1 MTQLEIPSGGGRKSP
16 SALNRFD
23 AKLLQAGLPT
33 LERSATTVLQVNMG
47 KLCNQACKHCHV
59 EAGPKRTEI
68 MEAPVMRRV
77 IELAAHPAVEMV
89 DLTGGAPEMNPH
101 FRQLVERVSALGKTV
116 MVRCNLTIT
125 QEPGFAWLPE
135 FYAANRVHLV
145 CSLPCYTPENV
156 NRQRGKGVFGKS
168 IAALRQLN
176 QAGYAAGGEGIG
188 GVGNGN
194 GNGNGYGNGN
204 GNGNGNR
211 APGPDALLLDLV
223 YNPLGPVLPP
233 DQDTLE
239 ADYKR
244 ELMAHFGVRFSRLLT
259 LTNLPIGRFSQHLKQ
274 IGSYQSYLEL
284 LESSFNADTLP
295 NLMCRNTLSIGW
307 DGQIY
312 DCDFNQM
319 LEMSIGAPGASILDA
334 EFTLEGLAGTQIRT
348 GKHCLG
354 CTAGAGSSC
363 GGALT

>member
-1 MTQLEIPSGGGRKSP
+1 MTYLEIPSGAERKGP
-16 SALNRFD
+16 SVINRFD
-23 AKLLQAGLPT
+23 ARLHQAGLSM
-33 LERSATTVLQVNMG
+33 LERSATTVLQVNVG

-101 FRQLVERVSALGKTV
+101 FRQLVERISALGKTV

-125 QEPGFAWLPE
+125 QEPGFAWLPD

-156 NRQRGKGVFGKS
+156 DRQRGKGVFDKS
-168 IAALRQLN
+168 ITALRQLN
-176 QAGYAAGGEGIG
+176 RAGYAAGGEG
-188 GVGNGN
+188 NGN
-194 GNGNGYGNGN
+194 GNGNGK
-204 GNGNGNR
+204 
-211 APGPDALLLDLV
+211 PGPDALRLDLV

-244 ELMAHFGVRFSRLLT
+244 ELMEHFGVRFSRLLT
-259 LTNLPIGRFSQHLKQ
+259 LANLPIGRFSRHLKQ
-274 IGSYQSYLEL
+274 SGRYETYLEL
-284 LESSFNADTLP
+284 LENSFNAETLP

-307 DGQIY
+307 DGNIY

-319 LEMSIGAPGASILDA
+319 LEMTIGAPGASILDP
-334 EFTLEGLAGTQIRT
+334 EFSLEGLTRTPIRT
-348 GKHCLG
+348 GRHCLG

>member
-1 MTQLEIPSGGGRKSP
+1 MSLLEIPSGPERNGS
-16 SALNRFD
+16 SVVNRFD
-23 AKLLQAGLPT
+23 AKLHLAGFSV
-33 LERSATTVLQVNMG
+33 LERSPTTVLQVNLG

-77 IELAAHPAVEMV
+77 IELAAHPAVEIV

-101 FRQLVERVSALGKTV
+101 FRHLVEQIFALGKTV

-125 QEPGFAWLPE
+125 QEPGFAWLPD

-156 NRQRGKGVFGKS
+156 NQQRGKGVFDKS
-168 IAALRQLN
+168 INALRQLN
-176 QAGYAAGGEGIG
+176 KAGYAAGGES
-188 GVGNGN
+188 NGN
-194 GNGNGYGNGN
+194 GNGNGTEQP
-204 GNGNGNR
+204 
-211 APGPDALLLDLV
+211 APDALPLDLV

-233 DQDTLE
+233 DQSTLE

-259 LTNLPIGRFSQHLKQ
+259 LANLPIGRFSRDLKQ
-274 IGSYQSYLEL
+274 SGHYESYLEL
-284 LESSFNADTLP
+284 LENSFNAETLP

-307 DGQIY
+307 DGNIY

-319 LEMSIGAPGASILDA
+319 LEMSIGAPGASILDP
-334 EFTLEGLAGTQIRT
+334 EFTLEGLTRTPIRT